1 MLSHITLRAPD
12 RYESRCFVAFSAGR
26 SATPY
31 VAATPTDCHPKPP
44 HYQAES
50 FRHGG
55 QAPGKRMIFMTSLVT
70 ALQVLHR
77 SARFG
82 LGVCALIVVVQCL
95 AASAMAQTTESPPQ
109 TAVEHYNRGREH
121 YQAGRYREALVE
133 LETALT
139 TDPRSPN
146 LVYNVARV
154 HELLGQ
160 LDAASQ
166 FYQRYRDMLPQAEHE
181 ERERVDAI
189 LLRLQGAQEHV
200 GPIAAPPKEVLRPPE
215 PMRMKRGVADAAFW
229 TMATMGASALV
240 AAAATGALALKEE
253 KDARDFVVGA
263 DGTAQELSKSY
274 RRADR
279 LALSSDATLVIGTTF
294 AVTSILLYMLRV
306 QAVPVEGPA
315 EKTASF
321 SLGASTKGVM
331 LTIGASL

>member
-1 MLSHITLRAPD
+1 LA
-12 RYESRCFVAFSAGR
+12 
-26 SATPY
+26 
-31 VAATPTDCHPKPP
+31 
-44 HYQAES
+44 
-50 FRHGG
+50 
-55 QAPGKRMIFMTSLVT
+55 
-70 ALQVLHR
+70 
-77 SARFG
+77 
-82 LGVCALIVVVQCL
+82 ALIIQSLAVQ
-95 AASAMAQTTESPPQ
+95 AMAQATEAPPQ

-133 LETALT
+133 LEAALT

-166 FYQRYRDMLPQAEHE
+166 FYQRYRDMLPQNETE

-189 LLRLQGAQEHV
+189 LLRLEGAQEQV
-200 GPIAAPPKEVLRPPE
+200 GPIAAPPADEWREREPDPPT
-215 PMRMKRGVADAAFW
+215 RMKRGVADAAFW
-229 TMATMGASALV
+229 TMATMGAAALLTS
-240 AAAATGALALKEE
+240 AATGALALKEE

-263 DGTAQELSKSY
+263 DGTAEDLSKSY

-294 AVTSILLYMLRV
+294 AVTSILLYMLREK
-306 QAVPVEGPA
+306 AVPIEGPA

-321 SLGASTKGVM
+321 SLGASSKGLM
-331 LTIGASL
+331 LTFGAAL